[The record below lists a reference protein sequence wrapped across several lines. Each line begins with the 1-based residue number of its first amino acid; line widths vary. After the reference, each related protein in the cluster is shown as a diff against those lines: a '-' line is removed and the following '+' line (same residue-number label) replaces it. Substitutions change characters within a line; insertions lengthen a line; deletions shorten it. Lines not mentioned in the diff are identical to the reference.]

1 MRWLPL
7 LVLFSCRERP
17 EPAVFDAGALPPKVA
32 HVVVTTGPF
41 FEQAPRFV
49 ERWRTTEGWPQR
61 TLVLSTGFSSVTNTS
76 DALLEGAATAT
87 LFKASGGAAFTAG
100 PPDLA
105 FGSDTFSK
113 QVEQSAA
120 ALLLA
125 NVRATDF
132 AAPTVV
138 AFEREKI
145 RFGVIG
151 ISTLSKSD
159 GAFEALPLEGALKTT
174 IATASSQAQVVVGLV
189 NGCSTEVRRALEQHP
204 DWKVDLV
211 VAAPCEGARDGRV
224 GTATLLHPSSQQYAS
239 LRVELGAV
247 RSLSAQVVDVA
258 ADAPEEPSMVKARA
272 PLLARV
278 ETLRARPLVVLK
290 EPADVDATTLMVATA
305 LKTLTKADAG
315 LFSKKSLQR
324 GLPATVTRAAVLESL
339 PSFERVLLVDVPGE
353 VLTKLVSHPDAL
365 LSMPAKVDPN
375 GSYVLATTESLY
387 RSESLPGAP
396 PTEHIGLEAVDANPV
411 VSTQLLPTAVMAFLE
426 TAPKDQPLPRPP
438 KKR

>member
-1 MRWLPL
+1 MRWWWL
-7 LVLFSCRERP
+7 LLLCSCRESP
-17 EPAVFDAGALPPKVA
+17 GPAPFDAAALPPRVA

-49 ERWRTTEGWPQR
+49 ERWRTAEAWPQR
-61 TLVLSTGFSSVTNTS
+61 TLVLSTGFSSVTSTS
-76 DALLEGAATAT
+76 DALLEGAATAA
-87 LFKASGGAAFTAG
+87 LFKAAGGAAFTAG
-100 PPDLA
+100 PRDLA
-105 FGSDTFSK
+105 FGSDAFSK

-138 AFEREKI
+138 AFEREKV

-151 ISTLSKSD
+151 ISTLSKAD

-174 IATASSQAQVVVGLV
+174 IATASGQAQVVVLLV
-189 NGCSTEVRRALEQHP
+189 NGCSTEVRRVLEQHP

-211 VAAPCEGARDGRV
+211 VAAPCEGTRDGRV
-224 GTATLLHPSSQQYAS
+224 GTATLLHPSAQQYAS

-247 RSLSAQVVDVA
+247 RSLSAQLVDVA
-258 ADAPEEPSMVKARA
+258 ADAPEEPSMVKARS

-339 PSFERVLLVDVPGE
+339 PSFERVLLVDVPGD
-353 VLTKLVSHPDAL
+353 VLTKLVSHPDAV
-365 LSMPAKVDPN
+365 LSMPAKVDAN

-387 RSESLPGAP
+387 RSESQPGEPRA
-396 PTEHIGLEAVDANPV
+396 EHIGLEAVDANPV

-426 TAPKDQPLPRPP
+426 TAPKDQPLPKPP

>member
-7 LVLFSCRERP
+7 LVLVSCRERA
-17 EPAVFDAGALPPKVA
+17 EPPPFDAGALPPKVA
-32 HVVVTTGPF
+32 HVVVTGGPF

-49 ERWRTTEGWPQR
+49 EKWRVAEGWPQR
-61 TLVLSTGFSSVTNTS
+61 TLVLSTGFSSVTSTN

-87 LFKASGGAAFTAG
+87 LFKAAGGAAFTAG
-100 PPDLA
+100 PHDLA
-105 FGSDTFSK
+105 FGSTVFSK
-113 QVEQSAA
+113 QVDQSAA

-151 ISTLSKSD
+151 ISTLSKAD

-174 IATASSQAQVVVGLV
+174 IATASSQAQVVVVLV
-189 NGCSTEVRRALEQHP
+189 NGCSTDVRRVLEQHA

-211 VAAPCEGARDGRV
+211 VAMPCEGTRDGRV
-224 GTATLLHPSSQQYAS
+224 GTATLLHLAAQQYAS

-258 ADAPEEPSMVKARA
+258 PDAPEEQSMVKVRA

-278 ETLRARPLVVLK
+278 ETLRSRPLVVLK
-290 EPADVDATTLMVATA
+290 EPADLDATTLMVASA

-315 LFSKKSLQR
+315 LFSKKSLKS
-324 GLPATVTRAAVLESL
+324 GLPTTVTRAAVLEAL
-339 PSFERVLLVDVPGE
+339 PSFERVFLVDVPGE
-353 VLTKLVSHPDAL
+353 VLTKLVSHPDVW
-365 LSMPAKVDPN
+365 LSLPAKVDPN
-375 GSYVLATTESLY
+375 GSYVLAMTESLY
-387 RSESLPGAP
+387 RSESLPGEP
-396 PTEHIGLEAVDANPV
+396 RTEHLGLEAVDANPV
-411 VSTQLLPTAVMAFLE
+411 VAPVLLPTAVMAFLE
-426 TAPKDQPLPRPP
+426 TAPKDQPLPKPP